1 MELMDQE
8 ITENIA
14 IEEEIQ
20 CSIDHEVAT
29 DRGQLVQQ
37 MRGLLAELQEKEE

>member
-1 MELMDQE
+1 MELMGQE
-8 ITENIA
+8 IAEDIA
-14 IEEEIQ
+14 IEEEVQ
-20 CSIDHEVAT
+20 CSIGQEVEA